1 MPRPRTIRVA
11 EIKKL
16 LVDRTIDPYHQPGQ
30 RFMSNR
36 SIARQF
42 KISYQTADILLSE
55 LTSEGRLE
63 RRASSGTYIPG
74 RQVKSAGVVLIFH
87 PRAKRKS
94 SFGAKLLDCLVAAL
108 DRERIDW
115 RMVWT
120 NPADSK
126 RALLVAD
133 RYPVIWERPEVVEK
147 LISLQRCALL
157 LNQRP
162 PAGVGSTLIDSIS
175 VDDFSGGAGA
185 AQFLLARC
193 PRSTPQFAI
202 LSGPVN
208 DPRSS
213 ARVAGFLSIAQ
224 ARVVSAPTWF
234 YDDAKTVA
242 VNVLRAGPDGIFCC
256 NDRLAEAAIR
266 CCNILGMTR
275 PAVVGFDDAPVATW
289 VKLTTVAIPWEG
301 LVAAASSVI
310 RRRMTG
316 AASSAIAQ
324 LISTRI
330 IVRD

>member
-1 MPRPRTIRVA
+1 
-11 EIKKL
+11 
-16 LVDRTIDPYHQPGQ
+16 
-30 RFMSNR
+30 
-36 SIARQF
+36 
-42 KISYQTADILLSE
+42 
-55 LTSEGRLE
+55 
-63 RRASSGTYIPG
+63 
-74 RQVKSAGVVLIFH
+74 VLIFH

-94 SFGAKLLDCLVAAL
+94 IFGAKLLDCLVAAL

-266 CCNILGMTR
+266 SCAILGMTR

-289 VKLTTVAIPWEG
+289 LKLTTVAIPWEG